1 MNKLDIIIPVY
12 NENENII
19 KLLKLIEENVN
30 FQFRILVCYDKETD
44 TTLNHLRNKNIIKN
58 EIILIKNPKLGPNSA
73 IINGIKFSNSEIIL
87 VYMADDFENIH
98 LINSMADLI
107 KKGNHLVIPSRF
119 VSGGKMLGA
128 KKMKK
133 VVTVIGSY
141 LIYYIA
147 RIPYRDCTNAFKMFS
162 SNLKNKIQLESK
174 TGFTFA
180 LETVV
185 KAHLLNLKIVEIPSG
200 WIEIEN
206 RKSNFKVLKWLPNY
220 LYWLLY
226 AVIKNLFRFK

>member
-1 MNKLDIIIPVY
+1 MKLDIIIPVY
-12 NENENII
+12 NEGENIVTII
-19 KLLKLIEENVN
+19 KKIANEVSYN
-30 FQFRILVCYDKETD
+30 FRILVCYDDEKD
-44 TTLNHLRNKNIIKN
+44 TTLNFLKNKKIINN
-58 EIILIKNPKLGPNSA
+58 EILFVKNPGQGPNLA
-73 IINGIKFSNSEIIL
+73 IIEGINKSTAEMIL

-119 VSGGKMLGA
+119 VLGGKMLGA

-133 VVTVIGSY
+133 AVTVIGSY

-162 SNLKNKIQLESK
+162 SNLKNKIQLKSK

-185 KAHLLNLKIVEIPSG
+185 KAHLLNLKIVEIPSA

-220 LYWLLY
+220 LYWLFY

>member
-1 MNKLDIIIPVY
+1 MKLDIIIPVY
-12 NENENII
+12 NEGENIVTII
-19 KLLKLIEENVN
+19 KKIANEVSYN
-30 FQFRILVCYDKETD
+30 FRILICYDDEKD
-44 TTLNHLRNKNIIKN
+44 TTLNFLKSKKIINN
-58 EIILIKNPKLGPNSA
+58 EILFVKNPGEGPNLA
-73 IINGIKFSNSEIIL
+73 IIEGINKSTAEIIL

-185 KAHLLNLKIVEIPSG
+185 KAHLLNLKIVEIPSA

-220 LYWLLY
+220 LYWLFY